1 VWRICKGVG
10 KPVLDF
16 VYVIVSLAFIFLLG
30 SVFGERDAKYG
41 YILIPLMGLLF
52 WRFGWL
58 SDVYVASVIP
68 LVLGLAV
75 VTFLREQLR
84 DKFAGSGSAS
94 SLIWKIMAF
103 MVFLQFALI
112 FVNGIVSF
120 QGGGVILATANNSYT
135 QGYDLVAANETYGK
149 YTTDLSALDQIT
161 VGFKLV
167 WMAWGLT
174 WGMLMGMLQVYP
186 NLVTIFRLDP
196 MVAWVIS
203 AGFYI
208 MIALEVFVLL
218 MFRTRPPEI

>member
-1 VWRICKGVG
+1 VWRICKRVG
-10 KPVLDF
+10 EPMLDF
-16 VYVIVSLAFIFLLG
+16 VYVLISMCLIFLLG

-41 YILIPLMGLLF
+41 FILIPLLGLAF
-52 WRFGWL
+52 WSFGWL
-58 SDVYVASVIP
+58 SDIYVVSILP
-68 LVLGLAV
+68 LVLGLAII
-75 VTFLREQLR
+75 TFMREQLR

-103 MVFLQFALI
+103 MLFLQFALI

-120 QGGGVILATANNSYT
+120 QAGGITMETANNTYT
-135 QGYDLVAANETYGK
+135 QNYNLETANATYGG
-149 YTTDLSALDQIT
+149 YTDDLSSIDQIT

-174 WGMLMGMLQVYP
+174 WQMLWGIITIYP
-186 NLVTIFRLDP
+186 NLITIFHMPP

-203 AGFYI
+203 AGFYV
-208 MIALEVFVLL
+208 MIGLEVFVLF